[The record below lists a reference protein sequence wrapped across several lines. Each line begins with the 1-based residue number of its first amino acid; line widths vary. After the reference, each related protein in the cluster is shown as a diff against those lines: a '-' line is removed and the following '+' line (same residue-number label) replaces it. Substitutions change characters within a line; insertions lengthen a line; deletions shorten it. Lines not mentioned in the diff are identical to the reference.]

1 VFGFNVREGTK
12 LAGAVGAEDALRAYV
27 RQKSIGC
34 NGKKMFCGGKQH
46 TGTHIKLDCLPE
58 NLRLKLSKGA

>member
-1 VFGFNVREGTK
+1 M
-12 LAGAVGAEDALRAYV
+12 GAEDALRAYV
-27 RQKSIGC
+27 HQKLIGC